1 MYNNKDRIVT
11 QFFFKLFYF
20 RLLCCDEPE
29 ESCPAM
35 SSDDIDLET
44 RQVYFIQTEGPDGL
58 QSTEVCSLVNE
69 NRSFHW
75 FIRIGVFI
83 GSLG

>member
-1 MYNNKDRIVT
+1 
-11 QFFFKLFYF
+11 
-20 RLLCCDEPE
+20 
-29 ESCPAM
+29 M

-58 QSTEVCSLVNE
+58 QSTEVRSIVNE
-69 NRSFHW
+69 DLRFHW

-83 GSLG
+83 CSLG

>member
-1 MYNNKDRIVT
+1 
-11 QFFFKLFYF
+11 
-20 RLLCCDEPE
+20 
-29 ESCPAM
+29 M